1 MIIEHNQNGD
11 GHIIPDYVKLLDI
24 GLEGVID
31 EAQRNLALLREDDPE
46 YLEKKAFLE
55 SVVICMQGALD
66 YADRLAKLA
75 FEKAK
80 SAPTPERRAELTA
93 VSYTHLDVYKR
104 QDAHNAKRFFVFDS
118 IIQCNLSFD
127 RDDEADRLERTQ
139 LHPWLFGA
147 GRRHP
152 MYSTECAVKCCRRI
166 IAIFQSNVEHF
177 RAIL

>member
-1 MIIEHNQNGD
+1 M
-11 GHIIPDYVKLLDI
+11 KLLDI

-80 SAPTPERRAELTA
+80 SAPDAGTPCRIDGDRP
-93 VSYTHLDVYKR
+93 HLCKGAA
-104 QDAHNAKRFFVFDS
+104 Q
-118 IIQCNLSFD
+118 
-127 RDDEADRLERTQ
+127 
-139 LHPWLFGA
+139 GA
-147 GRRHP
+147 GYLLRGV
-152 MYSTECAVKCCRRI
+152 AVCP
-166 IAIFQSNVEHF
+166 V
-177 RAIL
+177 